1 MNTLHPKKLL
11 HTKWTAVQP
20 LAKEKHFLVSN
31 VIEPEQPQG
40 TVEWVDVEAVHS
52 RRTRRI
58 PWVQLRDQSIW
69 RQGWV

>member
-1 MNTLHPKKLL
+1 MNTLYPKKLL
-11 HTKWTAVQP
+11 HTKWSAVQP
-20 LAKEKHFLVSN
+20 IAKEKHFLVSN